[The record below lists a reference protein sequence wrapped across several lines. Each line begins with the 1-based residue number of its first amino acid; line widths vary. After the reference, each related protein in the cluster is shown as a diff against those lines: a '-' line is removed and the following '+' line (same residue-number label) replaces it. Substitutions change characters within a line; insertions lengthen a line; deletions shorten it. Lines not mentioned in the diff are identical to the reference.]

1 MVLGVV
7 ARRSILPIAALI
19 CSISFGSTFARAEDD
34 VETGAPVSEWTVKR
48 GDTWLAIRSRLYP
61 LEALM
66 KANPTLAERE
76 LQPGDVIRSP
86 LVSVAEVDTAK
97 ARQVALEREL
107 AEARAKG
114 VELQERIVGV
124 ETLQTNLGEAQERVT
139 SLERRSLVLLCT
151 VIVLGAGLLGAVGFG
166 LVTYRDGQLREEQRD
181 EAEARYTELRGSL
194 ADLERTLQRRMVKL
208 LGAHDVRVISVRD
221 VERET
226 EPVVEMARELKQR
239 HAS

>member
-1 MVLGVV
+1 MFLAVV
-7 ARRSILPIAALI
+7 VRRSILSVAAVL
-19 CSISFGSTFARAEDD
+19 CSVSFGSTFALAQSDES
-34 VETGAPVSEWTVKR
+34 GAPVSTWTVER
-48 GDTWLAIRSRLYP
+48 GDTWLAIRNRMYP

-66 KANPTLAERE
+66 KANPTLEGRE
-76 LQPGDVIRSP
+76 LMPGDVVRSP
-86 LVSVAEVDTAK
+86 LVSVGEVDAAK
-97 ARQVALEREL
+97 ARAAAFEREL

-124 ETLQTNLGEAQERVT
+124 EALQANLTETTTRAASAENRM
-139 SLERRSLVLLCT
+139 LVLVGT
-151 VIVLGAGLLGAVGFG
+151 AIVLGIGLLGALAFA
-166 LVTYRDGQLREEQRD
+166 LVTYRDARTREEQRD
-181 EAEARYTELRGSL
+181 EAEARYGELRGAL

-208 LGAHDVRVISVRD
+208 LSAHDVRVISVRD